1 VVGLTHLTGDRG
13 HDRMDNSPIR
23 SFGGRKSSQ
32 VSYLR
37 WTETGQNVEE
47 FNGSSVA
54 SSRNA

>member
-1 VVGLTHLTGDRG
+1 LTHLTGDRG